1 MHLATKLS
9 LWSLYRHSI
18 VQLAMVLLSMEG
30 ADQARKVKDLLL
42 QNCDQVS
49 RVPSYANDSSAD
61 P

>member
-1 MHLATKLS
+1 
-9 LWSLYRHSI
+9 
-18 VQLAMVLLSMEG
+18 MVLLSMEG